1 MSSGIK
7 RLTLLAL
14 VALLA
19 MFGLAAC
26 GGDDDSGDSG
36 SNDTA
41 AETSTDSEA
50 SGETV
55 KVGMILPGP
64 INDRGFNQTG
74 YEGLEQ
80 CEQAGAKTS
89 YQETVP
95 VPEFDRTYETL
106 SSSNDVVIGHGFE
119 FGEVAAKIAPDFPD
133 IKYIVTSN
141 PLQPSADN
149 VQHLM
154 PNSTQGAYL
163 AGVVAGMATKSN
175 KLGAIMGFE
184 YPVLAAQAKGF
195 EAGAKSV
202 NPDVSVEVVYLGTF
216 DDVAKGK
223 EAARSQAADGID
235 VIYHIA
241 DAAGAG
247 VIEGA
252 AEEGIYVVGWGVDQN
267 DLAPETVIASQIV
280 DQAKM
285 IGLACEEIINGEF
298 RGGELVVDGLQ
309 SGVID
314 ISPVY
319 NLPDE
324 VQTKVDE
331 VKEAIIAGDVD
342 VPSIG
347 GDIPGSGPDAG

>member
-1 MSSGIK
+1 MSSGMK
-7 RLTLLAL
+7 KLALLAL
-14 VALLA
+14 VAMLA
-19 MFGLAAC
+19 LFGLAAC
-26 GGDDDSGDSG
+26 GGDDDSGDTG
-36 SNDTA
+36 SDDTA
-41 AETSTDSEA
+41 AETTGGDDTG
-50 SGETV
+50 GETV

-74 YEGLEQ
+74 YEGLEE
-80 CEQAGAKTS
+80 CEAAGAETS

-106 SSSNDVVIGHGFE
+106 SGSNDVVIGHGFE

-141 PLQPSADN
+141 PLPPSEDN
-149 VQHLM
+149 IQHLM

-184 YPVLAAQAKGF
+184 YPVLAAQAQAF

-202 NPDVSVEVVYLGTF
+202 NQKISLETVYLGTF

-223 EAARSQAADGID
+223 EAARSQAASGID

-252 AEEGIYVVGWGVDQN
+252 AEEGIYVIGWGVDQN
-267 DLAPETVIASQIV
+267 ELAPETVIASQIV
-280 DQAKM
+280 DQAHM
-285 IGLACEEIINGEF
+285 IGLACEEIIAGDF

-314 ISPVY
+314 LSPVY
-319 NLPDE
+319 NLPDD

-331 VKEAIIAGDVD
+331 VKEGIIAGDVD
-342 VPSIG
+342 VPSVG